1 MPSKAIVL
9 AFGFSR
15 RSLSKL
21 AKSLS
26 ETILVDATHEDCFF
40 NSEKLAEFDETCP
53 REGSH
58 LTVYG

>member
-1 MPSKAIVL
+1 MMPSKAIVL

-26 ETILVDATHEDCFF
+26 ETILVDATHEDWFF
-40 NSEKLAEFDETCP
+40 YSEKLAVLMKLAPGKVVT
-53 REGSH
+53 
-58 LTVYG
+58 